1 MSDKTYTPAEAAEII
16 GLTPRTIIK
25 RCLDSRVPGARR
37 TDNGWMIPAEAVEAE
52 RQRVAAKTNIKA
64 PDTKTTSSKITLQT
78 SRPARAVN
86 EYTAAIGSATEAEL
100 AANRARL
107 AEIARLA
114 RAAVLIS
121 ADGRVGRVKRTRAAS
136 GGRR

>member
-1 MSDKTYTPAEAAEII
+1 MSKIYTAEDAAEII

-37 TDNGWMIPAEAVEAE
+37 TDSGWMIPAEAVEAE
-52 RQRVAAKTNIKA
+52 RQRVAAKTNVKA
-64 PDTKTTSSKITLQT
+64 PDARTTSSQITLQT
-78 SRPARAVN
+78 ARPARTVN

-107 AEIARLA
+107 AEIAKLA
-114 RAAVLIS
+114 RAAVYIT
-121 ADGRVGRVKRTRAAS
+121 ADGRTKTVKRGKAGAR
-136 GGRR
+136 

>member
-1 MSDKTYTPAEAAEII
+1 MSKIYTPAEAAEII

-37 TDNGWMIPAEAVEAE
+37 TDNGWMIPASAVEAE

-64 PDTKTTSSKITLQT
+64 PDNRTTSSQITLQT

-107 AEIARLA
+107 AEIAKLA
-114 RAAVLIS
+114 RAAVYIT
-121 ADGRVGRVKRTRAAS
+121 ADGRTKTVKRGKAGAR
-136 GGRR
+136 

>member
-1 MSDKTYTPAEAAEII
+1 MSKIYTPAEAAEII

-37 TDNGWMIPAEAVEAE
+37 TDNGWIIPAEAVEAE

-64 PDTKTTSSKITLQT
+64 PDTKTTSSQITLQT
-78 SRPARAVN
+78 ARPARTVN

-100 AANRARL
+100 SANRARL
-107 AEIARLA
+107 AEIAKLA
-114 RAAVLIS
+114 RAAVYIT
-121 ADGRVGRVKRTRAAS
+121 ADGRTKTVKRGKVTA
-136 GGRR
+136 

>member
-37 TDNGWMIPAEAVEAE
+37 TDNGWMIPASAVEAE

-64 PDTKTTSSKITLQT
+64 PDTKTTSSQITLQT
-78 SRPARAVN
+78 ARPARMVN

-100 AANRARL
+100 EANRARL
-107 AEIARLA
+107 AEIAKRA
-114 RAAVLIS
+114 RAAVYIT
-121 ADGRVGRVKRTRAAS
+121 ADGRTKTVKRGKAGAR
-136 GGRR
+136 

>member
-1 MSDKTYTPAEAAEII
+1 MSKIYTPTEAAEII

-37 TDNGWMIPAEAVEAE
+37 TDSGWMIPAEAVEAE
-52 RQRVAAKTNIKA
+52 RQRVAAKTNVKA
-64 PDTKTTSSKITLQT
+64 PDTRTTSSQITLQT
-78 SRPARAVN
+78 ARPARAVN
-86 EYTAAIGSATEAEL
+86 EYTAAIGSATGAEL

-107 AEIARLA
+107 AEIAKRA
-114 RAAVLIS
+114 RAAVLIG
-121 ADGRVGRVKRTRAAS
+121 ADGRVERVKRTSAPS

>member
-1 MSDKTYTPAEAAEII
+1 MSKIYTAEDAAEII

-64 PDTKTTSSKITLQT
+64 PDTRTTSSQITLQT
-78 SRPARAVN
+78 VRPARVVN
-86 EYTAAIGSATEAEL
+86 EYTAAIGSATETEL
-100 AANRARL
+100 SANRARL

-114 RAAVLIS
+114 KAAVLIS
-121 ADGRVGRVKRTRAAS
+121 ADGRVGRVKRTSAPS

>member
-1 MSDKTYTPAEAAEII
+1 MSKIYTPAEAAEII

-37 TDNGWMIPAEAVEAE
+37 TDNGWMIPAAAVEAE

-64 PDTKTTSSKITLQT
+64 PDTRTISSQITLQT
-78 SRPARAVN
+78 ARN

-107 AEIARLA
+107 AEIAKRA

-121 ADGRVGRVKRTRAAS
+121 ADGRVGRVKRTSAPS

>member
-1 MSDKTYTPAEAAEII
+1 MSKIYTPAEAAEII
-16 GLTPRTIIK
+16 GLTPRTIVK

-64 PDTKTTSSKITLQT
+64 PDNRTTSSQITLQT

-107 AEIARLA
+107 AEIARRA
-114 RAAVLIS
+114 RAAVYIT
-121 ADGRVGRVKRTRAAS
+121 ADGRTKTVKRGKAGAR
-136 GGRR
+136 

>member
-1 MSDKTYTPAEAAEII
+1 MSKIYTPAEAAEII
-16 GLTPRTIIK
+16 GLTPRTIVK

-64 PDTKTTSSKITLQT
+64 PDSRSASSQISVTAPT
-78 SRPARAVN
+78 VRRPVN

-100 AANRARL
+100 EANRARL
-107 AEIARLA
+107 AEIAKRA
-114 RAAVLIS
+114 RAAVYIT
-121 ADGRVGRVKRTRAAS
+121 ADGRTKTVKRGKVTA
-136 GGRR
+136 

>member
-1 MSDKTYTPAEAAEII
+1 MSKIYTPTEAAEII

-37 TDNGWMIPAEAVEAE
+37 TDNGWVIPAAAVEAE

-64 PDTKTTSSKITLQT
+64 PDTRTTSSQITLQT
-78 SRPARAVN
+78 AKPARTVN

-107 AEIARLA
+107 ADIARRA
-114 RAAVLIS
+114 RAAVYIA
-121 ADGRVGRVKRTRAAS
+121 ADGRTKTVKRGKVTT
-136 GGRR
+136 

>member
-1 MSDKTYTPAEAAEII
+1 MSKIYTPTEAAEII

-37 TDNGWMIPAEAVEAE
+37 TDNGWTIPAEAVEAE

-64 PDTKTTSSKITLQT
+64 PDTRTTSSQITLQT
-78 SRPARAVN
+78 AKPARTVN

-107 AEIARLA
+107 ADIARRA
-114 RAAVLIS
+114 RAAVYIA
-121 ADGRVGRVKRTRAAS
+121 ADGRTKTVKRGKVTT
-136 GGRR
+136 

>member
-1 MSDKTYTPAEAAEII
+1 MSKIYPPAEAAEII
-16 GLTPRTIIK
+16 GLTPRTIVK

-64 PDTKTTSSKITLQT
+64 PDTRTTSSQITLQT
-78 SRPARAVN
+78 FRPARAVN

-100 AANRARL
+100 EANRARL
-107 AEIARLA
+107 AEIAKRA
-114 RAAVLIS
+114 RAAVYIT
-121 ADGRVGRVKRTRAAS
+121 ADGRTKTVKRGKAGAR
-136 GGRR
+136 

>member
-1 MSDKTYTPAEAAEII
+1 MSKTYTPAEAAEII

-64 PDTKTTSSKITLQT
+64 PDTKTTSSQITLQT

-86 EYTAAIGSATEAEL
+86 EYTAAIGSATETEL

-107 AEIARLA
+107 AEIAKRA
-114 RAAVLIS
+114 RAAVYIT
-121 ADGRVGRVKRTRAAS
+121 ADGRTKTVKRGKAGAR
-136 GGRR
+136 

>member
-1 MSDKTYTPAEAAEII
+1 MSKIYTPAEAAEII

-64 PDTKTTSSKITLQT
+64 PDTKTTSSQITLQT
-78 SRPARAVN
+78 SRPARAAN

-107 AEIARLA
+107 AEIANLA
-114 RAAVLIS
+114 RVAVYIT
-121 ADGRVGRVKRTRAAS
+121 ADGRTKTVKRGKVTA
-136 GGRR
+136 

>member
-1 MSDKTYTPAEAAEII
+1 MSKIYTPAEAAEII

-25 RCLDSRVPGARR
+25 RCLDSRVPGACR

-52 RQRVAAKTNIKA
+52 RQRVAAKTNVKA
-64 PDTKTTSSKITLQT
+64 PDTRTTSSQITLQT
-78 SRPARAVN
+78 ARPARTVN

-107 AEIARLA
+107 AEIAKRA
-114 RAAVLIS
+114 RAAVYIT
-121 ADGRVGRVKRTRAAS
+121 ADGRTKTVKRGKAGAR
-136 GGRR
+136 

>member
-1 MSDKTYTPAEAAEII
+1 MSKIYTPAEAAEII

-64 PDTKTTSSKITLQT
+64 PDTKTTSSQITLQT
-78 SRPARAVN
+78 ARPARAVN

-107 AEIARLA
+107 AEIAKRA
-114 RAAVLIS
+114 RAAVYIT
-121 ADGRVGRVKRTRAAS
+121 ADGRTKTVKRGKAGAR
-136 GGRR
+136 

>member
-1 MSDKTYTPAEAAEII
+1 MSKIYTPAEAAEII

-64 PDTKTTSSKITLQT
+64 PDTKTTSSQITLQT

-107 AEIARLA
+107 AEIARRA
-114 RAAVLIS
+114 RAAVYIT
-121 ADGRVGRVKRTRAAS
+121 ADGRTKTVKRGKVTT
-136 GGRR
+136 

>member
-16 GLTPRTIIK
+16 GLTPRTIVK

-37 TDNGWMIPAEAVEAE
+37 TDSGWMIPAAAVEAE

-64 PDTKTTSSKITLQT
+64 PDTRTTSSQITLQT
-78 SRPARAVN
+78 AKPARTVN

-107 AEIARLA
+107 AEIARRA
-114 RAAVLIS
+114 RAAVYIT
-121 ADGRVGRVKRTRAAS
+121 ADGRTKTVKRGKVTA
-136 GGRR
+136 

>member
-1 MSDKTYTPAEAAEII
+1 MSKIYTPAEAAEII

-52 RQRVAAKTNIKA
+52 RQRVSAKTNIKA
-64 PDTKTTSSKITLQT
+64 PDSRTTSSQITLQT

-107 AEIARLA
+107 AEIAKRA
-114 RAAVLIS
+114 RAAVLIG
-121 ADGRVGRVKRTRAAS
+121 ADGRVSRLKRTSTPS

>member
-1 MSDKTYTPAEAAEII
+1 MSKIYTPAEAAEII
-16 GLTPRTIIK
+16 GLTPRTIVK

-64 PDTKTTSSKITLQT
+64 PDTKTTSSQITLQT
-78 SRPARAVN
+78 ARPARMVN

-100 AANRARL
+100 EANRARL
-107 AEIARLA
+107 AEIAKRA
-114 RAAVLIS
+114 RAAVYIT
-121 ADGRVGRVKRTRAAS
+121 ADGRTKTVKRGKVTT
-136 GGRR
+136 